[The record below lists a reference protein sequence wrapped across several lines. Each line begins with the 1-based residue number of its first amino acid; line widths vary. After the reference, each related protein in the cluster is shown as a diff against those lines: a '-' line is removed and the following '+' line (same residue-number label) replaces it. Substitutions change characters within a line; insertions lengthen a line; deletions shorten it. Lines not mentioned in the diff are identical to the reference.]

1 MAPGSNDSIDVSSV
15 IDPDKVGGTPVD
27 TVRPGDGTDHR
38 QIIVLGDPH
47 TIGGVAGVVD
57 GQLVVSAGPTSSMTV
72 AGATANVPVVRA
84 LTDAVLSV
92 DNIEFGDVDIGGT
105 VHTSSIGGK
114 TVSAL
119 VTSGVTDLL
128 HMTKLD
134 SIEGKLDTI
143 DGVLDNIKTGTDYL
157 DEIKTGTDYLDD
169 IDADTN
175 AIKVGV
181 GLVEGTLDDHLEE
194 GFNNVSGG
202 LYHTSAGLFNVSS
215 TIKGHIGTWLDN
227 VRVNHT
233 ETPAVSAMRV
243 ALPVVAGK
251 SGGATNHP
259 TNFSRLDTSGLSSI
273 NGSGLMTHA
282 IMVGDRWQP
291 MRQTA
296 TGRIGVE
303 ARIVYPDAL
312 TQWINYGDPGYS
324 ETEDVSALRT
334 LMYVSAQGEEAFV
347 LAGDPEFSALYVSSY
362 GHTNIVSA
370 LDHINS
376 TNSSGFIWNGSS
388 LDHINSTNSSGLIWN
403 GSSLD
408 HINSTNSS
416 GFIWNG
422 SSLDHINSTN
432 SSGFI
437 WNGSSLD
444 HINSTNS
451 SGLGD
456 IITVNSSGLGDLIT
470 VNSSGLGDII
480 TVNSSGLGDLITVN
494 SSGLGDIITVN
505 SSGLGDLM
513 TQLREKC
520 LPVKQTFCHENW
532 TFSSDIQALSGNGC
546 LDASSCNP
554 WMGFWFDTI
563 HAPTVRNA
571 SCTPEVISDVG
582 NDKGDDGDTG
592 LTIRGSDGGG
602 NGGGIGPP
610 PGGEMDEGKLGSLRG
625 DQNNPDWGENATDR
639 GPGYDL
645 NKASSTTRGGSEY
658 KLEWH
663 GGATSGTVHDIP
675 PDEWYCQHAVKIG
688 EDAEGTELAFNH
700 NLMPIVAPRKA
711 GGVWVAGKE
720 AISKTAF
727 VRLDRPHSV
736 NPPLGWIPNGCKHFT
751 DAGGQIDNSFSGTVR
766 MTNNPF
772 DIRPSENT
780 GFGWSWYDAIA
791 LPKTVSATSP
801 SANVSPSGEDW
812 DWAGASATAG
822 GTNFLHQTYGH
833 WEVNATPATPVA
845 QSPYIKAKTSNINYK
860 CFLVSG
866 GYGMFETSS
875 CATVPEHFA
884 YIKDFSSCWAVLSS
898 NINVHHETV
907 TLPHGTVVETPALE
921 PNTEYLITA
930 EVSCVNAG
938 STYRG
943 HDYSG
948 ALFVWGG
955 TCWESSA
962 QCYPTV
968 NSGFGTGGGVM
979 APDEHKVHDLQKFH
993 SLQSPYVLAKARHI
1007 NGDQDA
1013 RTNWGDQAT
1022 WQDLGVVSS
1031 TFKTDAS
1038 STNLVLGWAGLR
1050 DISQGYANNHTD
1062 VWCIRNISLYKK
1074 YYNTCK
1080 RVVLHGI
1087 TMDSAG
1093 DTSLKEDA
1101 WNIKPG
1107 KPKGTMTVYDG
1118 KYPTNHGFDPHWAGW
1133 AGIAFSANPSGPP
1146 ASALQSY
1153 GALNNTQHESNVHA
1167 EYRHHGDAM
1176 GMTRQTTFDPP
1187 VPCHPGYP
1195 VRVMCTEEWN
1205 PDFTPFIDKK
1215 NQGSD
1220 LTILNHGVRPSD
1232 VYWNGTITYSIETM
1246 KDAVA
1251 PVMTTDTRNPNQ
1263 LETPNTDKCT

>member
-376 TNSSGFIWNGSS
+376 TNSSGFSVTVSGIDGLLKQSS
-388 LDHINSTNSSGLIWN
+388 AIGDQVVSGHNVQISGLDVQ
-403 GSSLD
+403 L
-408 HINSTNSS
+408 
-416 GFIWNG
+416 
-422 SSLDHINSTN
+422 
-432 SSGFI
+432 
-437 WNGSSLD
+437 
-444 HINSTNS
+444 
-451 SGLGD
+451 SGLKGLLQQSSAIGD
-456 IITVNSSGLGDLIT
+456 YIVSGHNVQISGLD
-470 VNSSGLGDII
+470 VQVSGLKGLLQQSSAIGDQVVSGHNIQVSGI
-480 TVNSSGLGDLITVN
+480 DGLLKQSSAIGDQVVSGHNIQVSGIDGLLAQGASAHAWL
-494 SSGLGDIITVN
+494 SK
-505 SSGLGDLM
+505 
-513 TQLREKC
+513 QLREEC

-898 NINVHHETV
+898 NTNVHHETV

-962 QCYPTV
+962 QCYPTQPQWPP
-968 NSGFGTGGGVM
+968 
-979 APDEHKVHDLQKFH
+979 APGEGMIHDLQKFH

-1167 EYRHHGDAM
+1167 EYRHHGEAM

>member
-92 DNIEFGDVDIGGT
+92 DNIEFGDVNIGGT

-128 HMTKLD
+128 HMAKLD

-143 DGVLDNIKTGTDYL
+143 DSVLDDIKTGTDYL

-175 AIKVGV
+175 AIK
-181 GLVEGTLDDHLEE
+181 GTLDDHLEE

-243 ALPVVAGK
+243 ALPVVAGE

-303 ARIVYPDAL
+303 ARIVYPDSL
-312 TQWINYGDPGYS
+312 TQWINQGDLGYTADGVG
-324 ETEDVSALRT
+324 EVSALRN
-334 LMYVSAQGEEAFV
+334 LMYVSGNDIEAFP
-347 LAGDPEFSALYVSSY
+347 LMGDTGVSALYTSGVNDYNLS
-362 GHTNIVSA
+362 NI
-370 LDHINS
+370 
-376 TNSSGFIWNGSS
+376 TG
-388 LDHINSTNSSGLIWN
+388 
-403 GSSLD
+403 
-408 HINSTNSS
+408 
-416 GFIWNG
+416 
-422 SSLDHINSTN
+422 
-432 SSGFI
+432 
-437 WNGSSLD
+437 
-444 HINSTNS
+444 
-451 SGLGD
+451 
-456 IITVNSSGLGDLIT
+456 
-470 VNSSGLGDII
+470 SGLGDII

-602 NGGGIGPP
+602 NGGGIGGPP
-610 PGGEMDEGKLGSLRG
+610 HDHTEKTGIQG

-645 NKASSTTRGGSEY
+645 NKASASNRGESEY
-658 KLEWH
+658 ALEWH

-675 PDEWYCQHAVKIG
+675 PDEWYCQHAVKVDDG
-688 EDAEGTELAFNH
+688 DNEATELAFNH

-736 NPPLGWIPNGCKHFT
+736 NPPLGWIPNGCKHFSESP
-751 DAGGQIDNSFSGTVR
+751 GGQIDNSFSGTVR

-780 GFGWSWYDAIA
+780 GFGWSWYDAIS
-791 LPKTVSATSP
+791 LPKNVSATSP
-801 SANVSPSGEDW
+801 SANVSPSGELW
-812 DWAGASATAG
+812 DWAGASATAA
-822 GTNFLHQTYGH
+822 GTNYQGVSYAHWGVNQTL
-833 WEVNATPATPVA
+833 ATAEA
-845 QSPYIKAKTSNINYK
+845 QSPHIREETGAVGK
-860 CFLVSG
+860 CLVVSG

-875 CATVPEHFA
+875 CAVVPEHFA

-898 NINVHHETV
+898 NTNVHHETV

-943 HDYSG
+943 QDYSG

-962 QCYPTV
+962 QCYPTY
-968 NSGFGTGGGVM
+968 NGGGGGQ
-979 APDEHKVHDLQKFH
+979 APNEDKIHDLQVFH
-993 SLQSPYVLAKARHI
+993 SLQSPYILAKARHI
-1007 NGDQDA
+1007 NGNQDTRA
-1013 RTNWGDQAT
+1013 NWGNNT
-1022 WQDLGVVSS
+1022 TYQDLGVVSS

-1167 EYRHHGDAM
+1167 EYRHHGDAV

-1232 VYWNGTITYSIETM
+1232 VYWNGTITYSIETL